1 MVIVMSSR
9 KTSPHHPT
17 PFKSPRRKNS
27 GLKISLI
34 VLLVVVLIAIA
45 TWFALRPPGPMDFAV
60 GARVDLATYRAID
73 PTGAPGLGPQADI
86 IARGE
91 YLARAGNCFTCHTVP
106 GGKALAGGVP
116 FKLPFGT
123 IYSTNLTPD
132 QETGIGTW
140 TDDDF
145 VRAMHEGIGKAGER
159 LYPVFPYTS
168 YTLLVRDDVLAI
180 KAYLFSL
187 PPVHLVVP
195 TNNVSFPYSQRNLM
209 RIWNALFN
217 PDERFRPNIGQT
229 PEWNRGAYL
238 VEALGHCDDCH
249 TPRNFLMASDFRRKL
264 GGAMIDGWKAYNIS
278 SDAEWGIGA
287 WSEAQLVEY
296 LSVGHAEKRSSA
308 GGPMAD
314 VLDDSL
320 RFLVKD
326 DIRSMAA
333 YLRTIPA
340 IRDPRAP
347 VAVPSPILPPP
358 PPRAP
363 VAVAASDSL
372 GLRVFEGAC
381 VGCHDFDGNG
391 TTWNHATLVGNRT
404 VNDPTAVNATRSI
417 LDGARL
423 ETPQGSIFMPS
434 FRNSYSD
441 AEIAAVANFITGR
454 FGVRASVLKTD
465 DVARMRQ

>member
-1 MVIVMSSR
+1 MVIVMSSQKALR
-9 KTSPHHPT
+9 HHPSPHRA
-17 PFKSPRRKNS
+17 PRRKKLWLKNS
-27 GLKISLI
+27 
-34 VLLVVVLIAIA
+34 LLALFAIA
-45 TWFALRPPGPMDFAV
+45 LIGIPAWFALRPAGRMDFA
-60 GARVDLATYRAID
+60 GGTRVDLAAYRAID

-86 IARGE
+86 VARGE
-91 YLARAGNCFTCHTVP
+91 YLCRAGNCFTCHTVP
-106 GGKALAGGVP
+106 EGKMLAGGVP
-116 FKLPFGT
+116 FRLPFGT

-145 VRAMHEGIGKAGER
+145 VKAMHEGIGKAGQR
-159 LYPVFPYTS
+159 LYPVFPYPS
-168 YTLLVRDDVLAI
+168 YTLLTRDDVLAI

-187 PPVHLVVP
+187 SPVYFVVP
-195 TNNVSFPYSQRNLM
+195 ANNVSFPYNQRNLL

-217 PDERFRPNIGQT
+217 PDERIRPNIGQT

-249 TPRNFLMASDFRRKL
+249 TPRNFMMASDFRRKL

-287 WSEAQLVEY
+287 WSEAQLMEY

-308 GGPMAD
+308 GGPMAE

-326 DIRSMAA
+326 DIHSIAS

-340 IRDPRAP
+340 VRDPRAP
-347 VAVPSPILPPP
+347 VAVPTPILPPP
-358 PPRAP
+358 PPRAA
-363 VAVAASDSL
+363 VAVAAKDSL

-381 VGCHDFDGNG
+381 MGCHDFEGNG
-391 TTWNHATLVGNRT
+391 TTWTHATLVGNRS
-404 VNDPTAVNATRSI
+404 VNDATAVNAIRSI
-417 LDGARL
+417 LDGAKL
-423 ETPQGSIFMPS
+423 ETPHGSVFMPS
-434 FRNSYSD
+434 FRNSYAD
-441 AEIAAVANFITGR
+441 AEIAAVANFITAR
-454 FGVRASVLKTD
+454 FGVRTSALTAD
-465 DVARMRQ
+465 DVAKMRQ